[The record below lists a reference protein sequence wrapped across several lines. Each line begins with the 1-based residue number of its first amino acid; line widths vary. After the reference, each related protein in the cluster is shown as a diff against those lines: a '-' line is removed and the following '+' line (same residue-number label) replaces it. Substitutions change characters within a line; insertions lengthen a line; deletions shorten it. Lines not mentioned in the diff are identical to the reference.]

1 MTALPPRSF
10 ISKPIER
17 PYVPLKTGLGVFKI
31 ALRLRDQHVL
41 KDTQREKA
49 QIKFD
54 HFRKLWNLTFGW
66 FVQQTNSLYEVLK
79 LKQNFCES
87 KLVTGK
93 TPSFVIGPFCIQH
106 SICFN
111 FGF

>member
-1 MTALPPRSF
+1 MITLPPRSF
-10 ISKPIER
+10 ISKLIER
-17 PYVPLKTGLGVFKI
+17 PYVPLKTGTRGFKI
-31 ALRLRDQHVL
+31 ALRLRDEHVL
-41 KDTQREKA
+41 KDTRREKV